1 MKFHLDPEQYSA
13 VTLPV
18 DCHALVL
25 AGAGSGKT
33 RVLTHRIA
41 YLMQQGMDQRKIVAI
56 TFTNKAAREM
66 KERAEKLVQ
75 SQFGGYI
82 GTFHAWAVRLLRGY
96 GKMIDVPND
105 FVIVDSDDQMKLLQQ
120 ALDAHFP
127 DLAKDKKKIKKVFGY
142 IMRMKERGL
151 FYQEYQPQEWH
162 EHEGYQAWKCYDD
175 ALKKHNALDFA
186 DLMRYAVKLLRT
198 KPQVRSHLRRVID
211 VILVDEFQD
220 TNPVQYELLR
230 LLANDARHLDGA
242 YLFCVGDDDQSIY
255 GFRGALPSIM
265 QQFHE
270 EYGATLVKLER
281 NYRSRPEIV
290 QYANAVIEKNS
301 TRIGKRL
308 VAQRKENAKVHVLM
322 ANPFEEANYIAAQ
335 IKNMHEAGHKWSDFA
350 VLYRANYQS
359 RVLEQAFV
367 RANIP
372 HRVRGGFRFYERRE
386 IKLLL
391 ALLTLVV
398 TPKQPLAV
406 SRVLDE
412 LADGVGQKTIEKFL
426 AHLSTADDWHHAL
439 CALPERQKK
448 VVHHIFDTVDSIAAR
463 LPEMSFKE
471 VVTTLIDSFDLRSR
485 FVEEEGEEKGF
496 ERWQNMNELGNA
508 VAQYAEEHPDQPIQE
523 QITTFLQEALVTQD
537 ANERNDNTVSLM
549 TVHASKGL
557 EFPVVFLVGMKKGV
571 FPHNFGDDEE
581 ERRLFYVAITRAQDE
596 LTVFFDDLEPSPYF
610 FEYPEFHSIAE
621 ETAENLPY

>member
-1 MKFHLDPEQYSA
+1 MNAIDFRKELDSEQFAA
-13 VTLPV
+13 VTLPTN
-18 DCHALVL
+18 CHALVL

-41 YLMQQGMDQRKIVAI
+41 YLMQQGVDQRKIVAI

-82 GTFHAWAVRLLRGY
+82 GTFHAWAVRLLRKH
-96 GKMIDVPND
+96 GKTIEVPND
-105 FVIVDSDDQMKLLQQ
+105 FVIVDNDDQMKILQQ
-120 ALDAHFP
+120 ALEKHLP
-127 DLAKDKKKIKKVFGY
+127 DLAKNKKKIKKVFGY

-151 FYQEYQPQEWH
+151 FYQEYHPQYRH
-162 EHEGYQAWKCYDD
+162 EYDGYEAWNCYDD

-186 DLMRYAVKLLRT
+186 DLMRYVVKLLRSSEE
-198 KPQVRSHLRRVID
+198 VRSHVRRVTEM
-211 VILVDEFQD
+211 ILVDEFQD

-230 LLANDARHLDGA
+230 LLANDAQHDDGA

-255 GFRGALPSIM
+255 GFRGALPEIM

-290 QYANAVIEKNS
+290 EYANAVIEKNS
-301 TRIGKRL
+301 ARIGKRL

-322 ANPFEEANYIAAQ
+322 ANEFEEASRIVAQ
-335 IKNMHEAGHKWSDFA
+335 IKKMHEAGRAWSDFA

-359 RVLEQAFV
+359 RLLEQAFV

-372 HRVRGGFRFYERRE
+372 YRVRGGFRFYERRE

-391 ALLTLVV
+391 ALLMLVV
-398 TPKQPLAV
+398 NPRHPLSV

-412 LADGVGQKTIEKFL
+412 LADGVGTKTIEKFL
-426 AHLSTADDWHHAL
+426 SQSSASDDLRYALGALSEHQAKSIKH
-439 CALPERQKK
+439 
-448 VVHHIFDTVDSIAAR
+448 VFDTIDSIAQR
-463 LPEMSFKE
+463 LPEMSFKD
-471 VVTTLIDSFDLRSR
+471 VVTAFISGFNLRDH
-485 FVEEEGEEKGF
+485 FVKEEGEEKGL

-508 VAQYAEEHPDQPIQE
+508 VAQYASEHPDQPIQE
-523 QITTFLQEALVTQD
+523 QITAFLQEALVTQD
-537 ANERNDNTVSLM
+537 AKERDDNTVSLM

-557 EFPVVFLVGMKKGV
+557 EFPVVFLAGMKEGV
-571 FPHNFGDDEE
+571 FPHSMGDDEE

-610 FEYPEFHSIAE
+610 FQYPEFHRTMK
-621 ETAENLPY
+621 TA